1 MSNKEKATSKQEVI
15 RNEKGQFVK
24 GSSGNPGGRP
34 SKTLTALLKNKI
46 NENYFSNEDHCS
58 NEDFFCSEQ
67 KYYSKAEII
76 IDKAIELG
84 IDGDIQAIKWIFER
98 VDGRS
103 IPMRIDLIEDH
114 KPIRILDIG
123 FSETL
128 EEIADDEVIVI
139 EKDGTE
145 RIEKKKEYATF
156 VVK

>member
-1 MSNKEKATSKQEVI
+1 MPDKEKPPSKHEVI
-15 RNEKGQFVK
+15 RDEKGQFVK

-34 SKTLTALLKNKI
+34 SKTLTALLKDRI
-46 NENYFSNEDHCS
+46 NEGKSFN
-58 NEDFFCSEQ
+58 
-67 KYYSKAEII
+67 KADLII
-76 IDKAIELG
+76 NKAIELA
-84 IDGDIQAIKWIFER
+84 IEGDIQAIKWIFER
-98 VDGRS
+98 VDGRP
-103 IPMRIDLIEDH
+103 IPMRIDLIEEH

-156 VVK
+156 VVE